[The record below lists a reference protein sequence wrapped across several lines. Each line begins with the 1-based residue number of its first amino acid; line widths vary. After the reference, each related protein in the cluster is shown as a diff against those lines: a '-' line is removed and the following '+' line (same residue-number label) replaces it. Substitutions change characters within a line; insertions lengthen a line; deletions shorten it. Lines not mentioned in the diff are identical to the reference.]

1 MLGFVQLFSNYFS
14 AMEINKK
21 LINSWCMYDWA
32 NSVYNLVINTTIF
45 PIYYTAITST
55 SSSNGKVVF
64 FGFEIVNTVLYSYAI
79 SFSYLLSA
87 MMLPI
92 LSGIADYTGEKKKYL
107 RIFTA
112 IGSLACIG
120 MFFFTSTNLEWGI
133 ICVVLASIGYS
144 SGLVFYDAYLPE
156 IAPPSMTDKVSARGY
171 SFGYAGSA
179 LLLILSLILISNF
192 DFFGFPDKGY
202 ATRSVFLIVGVWW
215 IGFAQIPLK
224 NLPSN
229 IYNRKP
235 SGKILLN
242 GYLELKKVF
251 ISLKK
256 QPNIKRYLISFFFFN
271 MGVQTIM
278 LLATLF
284 GSKELKLESSQ
295 LIPVLL
301 IIQFVAIIGAMFFAK
316 VSDKKGNIF
325 SLAIMLCIWLGICL
339 FAYTITS
346 VTQFYII
353 AVLVGLVMG
362 GVQSLS
368 RATFSKLVP
377 ANSEDHTSYFS
388 FYDVTFHMSVV
399 LGTFSYGLIDQ
410 ITGSMRNSTLVLGS
424 YFVIGFVFL
433 MMVKISKNNN
443 AKA

>member
-1 MLGFVQLFSNYFS
+1 
-14 AMEINKK
+14 METNKK

-45 PIYYTAITST
+45 PIYYTAVTLNQDGSD
-55 SSSNGKVVF
+55 KVTF
-64 FGFEIVNTVLYSYAI
+64 FGLEVVNSVLYSYAI
-79 SFSYLLSA
+79 AFSYLLSA
-87 MMLPI
+87 LMLPL

-107 RIFTA
+107 RIFTTL
-112 IGSLACIG
+112 GSLACMG
-120 MFFFTSTNLEWGI
+120 MFFFTSNNLEWGI
-133 ICVVLASIGYS
+133 LCVILASVGYS

-156 IAPPSMTDKVSARGY
+156 IAPSDMTDRISARGY

-179 LLLILSLILISNF
+179 LLLILSLVIISNF
-192 DFFGFPDKGY
+192 DVLGFATQGY
-202 ATRSVFLIVGVWW
+202 ATRTIFLIVGLWW

-224 NLPSN
+224 FLPSN
-229 IYNRKP
+229 TFNRKP
-235 SGKILLN
+235 NGKILLN

-251 ISLKK
+251 LGLKT
-256 QPNIKRYLISFFFFN
+256 QPNIKRYLLAFFFFN

-301 IIQFVAIIGAMFFAK
+301 IIQFVAILGATLFARL
-316 VSDKKGNIF
+316 SDKKGNKF
-325 SLAIMLCIWLGICL
+325 SLGTMILIWIGICL
-339 FAYTITS
+339 FAYT
-346 VTQFYII
+346 VTTINQFYII

-362 GVQSLS
+362 GIQSLA

-377 ANSEDHTSYFS
+377 RDTIDHASYFS
-388 FYDVTFHMSVV
+388 FYDVTFHISVV
-399 LGTFSYGLIDQ
+399 LGTFSYGFIDQ
-410 ITGSMRNSTLVLGS
+410 LTGSMRNSTIVLAS
-424 YFVIGFVFL
+424 YFVLGFIFL
-433 MMVKISKNNN
+433 MMVKMPQTKN

>member
-1 MLGFVQLFSNYFS
+1 
-14 AMEINKK
+14 METNKK

-45 PIYYTAITST
+45 PIYYTAVTLNLDGSD
-55 SSSNGKVVF
+55 KVTF
-64 FGFEIVNTVLYSYAI
+64 FGLEVVNSVLYSYAI
-79 SFSYLLSA
+79 AFSYLLSA
-87 MMLPI
+87 LMLPL

-107 RIFTA
+107 RIFTTL
-112 IGSLACIG
+112 GSLACMG
-120 MFFFTSTNLEWGI
+120 MFFFTSNNLEWGI
-133 ICVVLASIGYS
+133 LCVILASVGYS

-156 IAPPSMTDKVSARGY
+156 IAPSDMTDRISARGY

-179 LLLILSLILISNF
+179 LLLILSLVIISNF
-192 DFFGFPDKGY
+192 DVLGFATQGY
-202 ATRSVFLIVGVWW
+202 ATRTIFLIVGLWW

-224 NLPSN
+224 FLPSN
-229 IYNRKP
+229 TFNRKP
-235 SGKILLN
+235 NGKILLN

-251 ISLKK
+251 LGLKT
-256 QPNIKRYLISFFFFN
+256 QPNIKRYLLAFFFFN

-301 IIQFVAIIGAMFFAK
+301 IIQFVAILGATLFARL
-316 VSDKKGNIF
+316 SDKKGNKF
-325 SLAIMLCIWLGICL
+325 SLGTMILIWIGICL
-339 FAYTITS
+339 FAYT
-346 VTQFYII
+346 VTTINQFYII

-362 GVQSLS
+362 GIQSLA

-377 ANSEDHTSYFS
+377 RDTIDHASYFS
-388 FYDVTFHMSVV
+388 FYDVTFHISVV
-399 LGTFSYGLIDQ
+399 LGTFSYGFIDQ
-410 ITGSMRNSTLVLGS
+410 LTGSMRNSTIVLAS
-424 YFVIGFVFL
+424 YFVLGFIFL
-433 MMVKISKNNN
+433 MMVKMPQTKN